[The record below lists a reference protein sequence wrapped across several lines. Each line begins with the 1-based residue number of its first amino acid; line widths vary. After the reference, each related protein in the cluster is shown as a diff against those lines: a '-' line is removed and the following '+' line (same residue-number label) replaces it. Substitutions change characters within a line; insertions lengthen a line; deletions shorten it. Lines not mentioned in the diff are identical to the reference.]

1 MVIFHSYVR
10 LPEGNQFPLFQPCWL
25 PVFCTLIFWFSSVAK
40 SHVFKWKSKLF
51 VGSMQSFKLNLDFVH
66 VNSKFILI
74 EIHINSCY
82 CWFKTHCFSVRLL
95 VVCWWYAPPATEIP
109 IETAGPRLWC
119 CGSLVNVIPQ
129 VR

>member
-1 MVIFHSYVR
+1 
-10 LPEGNQFPLFQPCWL
+10 
-25 PVFCTLIFWFSSVAK
+25 
-40 SHVFKWKSKLF
+40 
-51 VGSMQSFKLNLDFVH
+51 MQSFKLNLDFVH

-74 EIHINSCY
+74 EIHINSSY

-95 VVCWWYAPPATEIP
+95 CLLVVCWWYAPLAAEIP
-109 IETAGPRLWC
+109 IEAAGPRLWC